1 MKLLLQAAL
10 RSRKHLSLLIV
21 TFLTLF
27 ALTIASQME
36 MFALGVLSNNGADF
50 FSLFSTE
57 KTEIGTSPDS
67 ISLHQ
72 IEAKWSEIDT
82 DRSGVI
88 TKQQAAAY
96 LAQNKET
103 NPLNW
108 IMGKVKQEFSFSSNI
123 KALVMILLCVAV
135 FKAIWLFASRYTTQ
149 LLAIRVNRDLRQQYF
164 EHIQS
169 LPMSFYQKHNIG
181 SLSSRVVG
189 DAGQIATSINSWI
202 TNYLQTPFTIITCL
216 SMCFYLSWQLSLV
229 IFFGVPL
236 IIIPIVFLARRVKRV
251 SRQLQTNQER
261 FANVLIDFLAGIQT
275 VKIFAMEAFSL
286 KKYKEQNDRMA
297 VLESKTAKYGLLTRP
312 ILHAITTLC
321 LASVVLFGLYTL
333 AMSISQLIVFCG
345 LLQLIYEPVKKFADE
360 NANIQRGI
368 VAAERMFEVLHLKP
382 DIEDRVGAVEMDGF
396 RDVIEF
402 DHVWFRYQ
410 GDWVL
415 KDVSFTV
422 KKGETVAIVGPTGAG
437 KSTIVQLLPRL
448 YEVQKGE
455 IRVDGKPISAYT
467 QKSLRENIS
476 FVSQKPFLF
485 FDTVAANIAY
495 GRNFSREKIESAAKR
510 AHAEEFIS
518 RMPQKFDSM
527 LAEAGQNLSGGQQQR
542 LAIARAL
549 VKDAPILILDEA
561 TSSLDAISELHIKK
575 AIANLHGEVTQILI
589 AHRLSTIEHADKII
603 YLERGVKITE
613 GTKDE
618 LLKTC
623 EPFRRMW
630 EALYHSEK
638 YQREEEA
645 LAGAE
650 IPPT

>member
-1 MKLLLQAAL
+1 MKLLLMAAL
-10 RSRKHLSLLIV
+10 RNRKHLSLLIV

-50 FSLFSTE
+50 FSLFSPE
-57 KTEIGTSPDS
+57 KTEGVMQPDA
-67 ISLHQ
+67 ISLDD
-72 IEAKWSEIDT
+72 IKSRWDAIDVEKT
-82 DRSGVI
+82 GAI
-88 TKQQAAAY
+88 NKHQAAAY
-96 LAQNKET
+96 LSQKNEI

-108 IMGKVKQEFSFSSNI
+108 VIRKLSKHFEFANGI
-123 KALVMILLCVAV
+123 KSLVLILMSVAV

-149 LLAIRVNRDLRQQYF
+149 ILSIRVSRDLRQQYF

-189 DAGQIATSINSWI
+189 DAGQIATSINSWL
-202 TNYLQTPFTIITCL
+202 TNYLQTPFTIVTCL
-216 SMCFYLSWQLSLV
+216 SMCIYLSWQLSLV

-236 IIIPIVFLARRVKRV
+236 IVTPIIFLARRVKRV
-251 SRQLQTNQER
+251 SRQLQSNQER

-275 VKIFAMEAFSL
+275 VKIFAMESFSL

-297 VLESKTAKYGLLTRP
+297 VLEGKTAKYGLLNRP

-333 AMSISQLIVFCG
+333 GMGLSQLIVFCG
-345 LLQLIYEPVKKFADE
+345 LLHLVYEPVKKFADE

-382 DIEDRVGAVEMDGF
+382 AIEDHPGALCMKGF
-396 RDVIEF
+396 RNLIEF
-402 DHVWFRYQ
+402 DHVWFKYQ

-422 KKGETVAIVGPTGAG
+422 RKGETVAIVGPTGAG

-448 YEVQKGE
+448 HEVQQGT
-455 IRVDGKPISAYT
+455 IRIDGKPVNAYT
-467 QKSLRENIS
+467 QKSLRENIA
-476 FVSQKPFLF
+476 FVSQRPFLF
-485 FDTVAANIAY
+485 FDTVGANIAF
-495 GRNFSREKIESAAKR
+495 GRNFSKEEIENAAKR
-510 AHAEEFIS
+510 AHADEFIS
-518 RMPQKFDSM
+518 RMPQKYDSM
-527 LAEAGQNLSGGQQQR
+527 LAESGQNLSGGQQQR

-549 VKDAPILILDEA
+549 VKGAPILILDEA
-561 TSSLDAISELHIKK
+561 TSSLDAISEVRIKD

-603 YLERGVKITE
+603 YLDNGVKLAE
-613 GTKDE
+613 GTKEE

-623 EPFRRMW
+623 EPFRIMW
-630 EALYHSEK
+630 ETLYCIK
-638 YQREEEA
+638 PKVGA
-645 LAGAE
+645 LAE
-650 IPPT
+650 VSESLT